1 MDTLTGTNDQT
12 NLNAAADYEG
22 YRAKAQ
28 KKETDDWFASQVG
41 ATPAPDAAAPAK
53 PATAQDPDAA
63 APVGASGA
71 PIPVPPGADAAEGED
86 ASQAPENAQSVE
98 DDEPTRT
105 RKTLD
110 MVGGVAK
117 DILIGARE
125 SVPQVAGGV
134 LDAVN
139 EVLQLGNELGDAF
152 NLPSTILDVDDK
164 VPGEFFVNREQ
175 YEGAG
180 GEVRPLSLPTTEGAD
195 SNTGQFIRSTSQF
208 LTGFVPALRAMKG
221 VKAVGVMK
229 TPFAKEMAAGAIA
242 DAVAFDPYGDRLS
255 TYLNQVPALG
265 AIVPDYLADNDP
277 ENESSWEGRMKN
289 AVEGMGLGAA
299 AEGLVR
305 AFKYYK
311 AQKKALDAAGI
322 EAKSINDIQV
332 QAGRDAMK
340 NASSADLTN
349 PISVDDLA
357 DLGDENGDM
366 FVVAPDGTM
375 SAGHAFRAHRD
386 VREIMQTVPEN
397 VRSKVEEKINNFQ
410 GTADERGE
418 YVGATKTIALQLD
431 YLRKSLDT
439 TVAEAEKLDGQKL
452 KFNTQKQGKIKSR
465 IARLEG
471 ALVKNTSV
479 EGLKREAAYLGA
491 IETADARVN
500 TDLGMDVIKDAQ
512 MKAVAEADKFRTID
526 GRNFYYG
533 TEVPADLKGPAITSW
548 KRQVKAKADAAGYD
562 PMNDLLDQAKG
573 LKDAPDPMAGEKI
586 GKKPLMAALKA
597 KGGIDPTGPLA
608 TELKALGITNRT
620 MPGLF
625 KNGGMK
631 SADNMERSGHPLF
644 ETLADDGNGY
654 VDTNDLLDKLREE
667 SFGKPTMTAEQ
678 TAKAAMAEGADESM
692 FQFERSLDDTVPGW
706 RDMDNNAI
714 KQKLDDIEAERARLA
729 AMDEIPDA
737 GLEVGPRN
745 LDDLNAED
753 AAGGAN
759 AGAKGAAKKP
769 AKIYLNMARIKT
781 GEDVRQVLQEMADMD
796 ADAINAKRGETV
808 TNAETTAAAK
818 KHYQDL
824 NDLIGREPGPMS
836 ASQAVAARKLLT
848 SSGEQLV
855 ELARAARAPDATPAD
870 LFKFRRGMAVHYA
883 IQSEVIA
890 ARTETARALQSWAIP
905 TGSDKMR
912 AQAINDLISNAGG
925 SGDMQK
931 VAAAIAQLNNPTA
944 LNVAVGEAMSARLGK
959 AFYQAWI
966 NGLLSSPKT
975 HMVNVLSNSL
985 ASVWAI
991 PENYL
996 AAGMSKAFYDGEIDA
1011 GEAAARA
1018 FGLAKGVRDAV
1029 LLTARGQKAANMEGV
1044 ADLFETFTK
1053 ADIDHEN
1060 HISAQ
1065 AFGLDPSGGI
1075 GYGIDLLGRAINVPS
1090 NLLAKEDT
1098 FFKAVNY
1105 RMELHTLAYRTAAGE
1120 GLEGQEMA
1128 SRMADMMLNP
1138 PADLK
1143 AEALEA
1149 AHYRTFTSPLG
1160 ERGQAFTNFVNKV
1173 PGARFVVP
1181 FIRTPINIMKYTFA
1195 RTPLAYAS
1203 AKIRAD
1209 IAAGGARA
1217 ATAHA
1222 RVAVGSMLMLTVADL
1237 VMDGVVT
1244 GAAPKDPAIADDWKR
1259 KHPEYS
1265 VKIGDKW
1272 YAYGRLDPIGMLMG
1286 LGADIGQITQNTDVE
1301 DGGKLVTAGLAAMS
1315 NNLASKT
1322 WLSGVYDFI
1331 AAINPN
1337 DPTSDP
1343 SKYLANMAGTVLPYS
1358 SFIRS
1363 VTTAADPVI
1372 RDTRGRPAEGA
1383 IPEALQ
1389 GMPEPVQEYMAQLMN
1404 TYTKN
1409 IPGLSDN
1416 LPPVKDLWGND
1427 ISRASGFGVPFDMLS
1442 PVAVRDVKDDAVDK
1456 VIVDNRIRLS
1466 HPDRLIQ
1473 GVKLTGEEYASYV
1486 ELAGKPAKEKLDQL
1500 VKSPGFSKMSD
1511 GPDGMK
1517 AQAIM
1522 NVVNAYR
1529 QAAQGQM
1536 LVLYPELR
1544 EQVLKRKTERATAL
1558 TGAGE

>member
-41 ATPAPDAAAPAK
+41 ATPAPAK
-53 PATAQDPDAA
+53 PAPAQDPDAA

-255 TYLNQVPALG
+255 TYLNQVPVLG

-500 TDLGMDVIKDAQ
+500 ADLGMDVINDAQ
-512 MKAVAEADKFRTID
+512 MRAVAEADKFRTID

-533 TEVPADLKGPAITSW
+533 S
-548 KRQVKAKADAAGYD
+548 
-562 PMNDLLDQAKG
+562 
-573 LKDAPDPMAGEKI
+573 
-586 GKKPLMAALKA
+586 
-597 KGGIDPTGPLA
+597 
-608 TELKALGITNRT
+608 
-620 MPGLF
+620 
-625 KNGGMK
+625 
-631 SADNMERSGHPLF
+631 
-644 ETLADDGNGY
+644 
-654 VDTNDLLDKLREE
+654 
-667 SFGKPTMTAEQ
+667 
-678 TAKAAMAEGADESM
+678 
-692 FQFERSLDDTVPGW
+692 
-706 RDMDNNAI
+706 
-714 KQKLDDIEAERARLA
+714 
-729 AMDEIPDA
+729 
-737 GLEVGPRN
+737 
-745 LDDLNAED
+745 ED